1 MMDMLANLK
10 WYHGSIFVMQ
20 LMNYEKIIVR
30 SMANLTKLSYDSR
43 LLYNTNKVNHPGLD
57 KHEANLTAQ
66 M

>member
-30 SMANLTKLSYDSR
+30 SMANLTKCLSD
-43 LLYNTNKVNHPGLD
+43 H
-57 KHEANLTAQ
+57 
-66 M
+66 